1 MATVYVLTY
10 CHRHGE
16 TTSVCSTEA
25 KAYKAAAQI
34 VAENIDTVFRP
45 ALRRRMIEALNAQK
59 YQTALALWGHY
70 QCDEDNDESIS
81 ISPCEVDAGLDDRPI
96 KIRRKG
102 TSE

>member
-1 MATVYVLTY
+1 MSKVFVMTY

-16 TTSVCSTEA
+16 ATSVYSTEV
-25 KAYKAAAQI
+25 KAHKAAAQI
-34 VAENIDTVFRP
+34 VAQHIDDIYRP
-45 ALRRRMIEALNAQK
+45 ELRRRIIEALNAQK

-70 QCDEDNDESIS
+70 QCEYDTDEAVV
-81 ISPCEVDAGLDDRPI
+81 ISPCEVDAGMDDKPI